1 MIDEKLTDKIGP
13 SVEEQMLSTLDKI
26 ENHLK
31 TLVFHNTPEK
41 AFISSAG
48 KATTSP
54 DPEPQEISE
63 IIKQEIEKHLKENK

>member
-1 MIDEKLTDKIGP
+1 MIDEKLTDKVGL
-13 SVEEQMLSTLDKI
+13 SVEEQMLSTLEKI

-48 KATTSP
+48 KAIMT
-54 DPEPQEISE
+54 PEPEESTVSE
-63 IIKQEIEKHLKENK
+63 IIKQEVEKYLKENK